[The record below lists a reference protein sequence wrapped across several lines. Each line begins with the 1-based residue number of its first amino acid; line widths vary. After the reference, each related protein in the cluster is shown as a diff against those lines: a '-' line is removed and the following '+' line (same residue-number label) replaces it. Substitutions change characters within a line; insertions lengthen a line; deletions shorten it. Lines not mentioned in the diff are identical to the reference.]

1 MHQRAWAL
9 TTPSAVLLIFHLNI
23 LMKPFNPIAVFVR
36 GKRTGPVSPSTQKVV
51 NQLSALSASRKQPR
65 LLKLCDEDLI
75 KHKTI
80 MNAWTLYQRKKQ
92 QKQTDQLRK
101 QYESIQAAMDELKE
115 ASPQHYQWANQVEK
129 KRFPLEMKVPTEYPA
144 DQPWVYNYRK

>member
-1 MHQRAWAL
+1 
-9 TTPSAVLLIFHLNI
+9 
-23 LMKPFNPIAVFVR
+23 MKPFNPVAGFVR

-92 QKQTDQLRK
+92 QRQHEQLQK
-101 QYESIQAAMDELKE
+101 QYNSIQEAMDELK
-115 ASPQHYQWANQVEK
+115 AISPKHYQWANRVEQ
-129 KRFPLEMKVPTEYPA
+129 KRFPLEMRVPTDYPA
-144 DQPWVYNYRK
+144 DKPWVYNYKK